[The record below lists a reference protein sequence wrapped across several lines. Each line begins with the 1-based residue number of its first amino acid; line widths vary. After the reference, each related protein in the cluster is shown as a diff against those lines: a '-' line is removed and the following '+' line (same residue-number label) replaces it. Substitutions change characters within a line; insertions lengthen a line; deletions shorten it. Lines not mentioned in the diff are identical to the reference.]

1 MDFGGKASNGSRKS
15 SDNSRNNSNNKA
27 GLMVKPFPSYQR
39 PSKGASAERMGS
51 GARSNSNTRSTGSQ
65 KKDKYLPASYKPPH

>member
-1 MDFGGKASNGSRKS
+1 MNFGGGASNGSRNS
-15 SDNSRNNSNNKA
+15 SENSRNNSNNRA
-27 GLMVKPFPSYQR
+27 GLGVKPFPSYQR
-39 PSKGASAERMGS
+39 PSKGSADRTGS